1 MLNSQPIARDA
12 GGRLSN
18 LPIASFPS
26 PYFNGGTPLSILQEL
41 VTATGAPTRFV
52 GGMGYLDSG
61 ALCID
66 GAGAIAG
73 YTPGGLPVTAAGL
86 LCVSVNQAV
95 ATWNAGIPLGAGGR
109 VSLATASGFLNLHGF
124 DSGFDQT
131 AFN

>member
-12 GGRLSN
+12 GGRLKN
-18 LPIASFPS
+18 IAVVSFPA
-26 PYFNGGTPLSILQEL
+26 PYFNGGTPLSSLQEL
-41 VTATGAPTRFV
+41 VTATGAPTKFN
-52 GGMGYLDSG
+52 GGLGYLDSG

-66 GAGAIAG
+66 GSGAIAG

-95 ATWNAGIPLGAGGR
+95 ATWNAGIPFGAGGR
-109 VSLATASGFLNLHGF
+109 VSLATASGFLNLHAF